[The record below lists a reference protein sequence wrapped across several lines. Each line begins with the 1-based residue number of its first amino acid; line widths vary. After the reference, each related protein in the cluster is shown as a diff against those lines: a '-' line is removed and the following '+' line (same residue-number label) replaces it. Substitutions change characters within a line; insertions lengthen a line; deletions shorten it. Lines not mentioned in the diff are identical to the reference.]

1 MVGYTEVLT
10 WILCSS
16 KEIST
21 MLNRED
27 DKTAAINGNPRSADF
42 EVQSTSDVTF
52 SPIFLFFFF
61 FFLSFI
67 YFVDLLV
74 SGCSHQSY
82 ARHLENRWAQ

>member
-1 MVGYTEVLT
+1 MVGYMEVLT

-42 EVQSTSDVTF
+42 EVQSTSDLPHVVTF
-52 SPIFLFFFF
+52 LLKQCLAYIGILSYEAFLF
-61 FFLSFI
+61 
-67 YFVDLLV
+67 
-74 SGCSHQSY
+74 
-82 ARHLENRWAQ
+82 